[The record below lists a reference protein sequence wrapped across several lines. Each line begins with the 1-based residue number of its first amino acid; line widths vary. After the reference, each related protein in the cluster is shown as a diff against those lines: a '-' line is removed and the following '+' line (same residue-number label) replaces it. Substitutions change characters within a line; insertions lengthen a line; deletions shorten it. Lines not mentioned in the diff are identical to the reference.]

1 MFIVSSCLILARHNL
16 QVLVGTEL
24 DRLVQQILSVSTTI
38 PYHDGTLMLFTRQ
51 GSACF
56 FPFWCHVVL
65 EVASH
70 TIEKQVIEEINEALD
85 LANDESECTLD
96 SSARPKTTFK
106 GYDFIAIYL
115 FYIISVLWS
124 KHGTCFGWF
133 DQS

>member
-1 MFIVSSCLILARHNL
+1 MF
-16 QVLVGTEL
+16 
-24 DRLVQQILSVSTTI
+24 
-38 PYHDGTLMLFTRQ
+38 FTRQ

-96 SSARPKTTFK
+96 NSARPKTTFK

-115 FYIISVLWS
+115 FHISVLWS
-124 KHGTCFGWF
+124 KNGTCFGWF